1 MISQHKQSQTIINR
15 IYSNK
20 LHVLYKHSQTFM
32 KTVSSP
38 TKCDQYIGL
47 WEVAIKSYG
56 TMYQKKGLKIII
68 SFAINCLIV
77 GNVNEGK
84 DDK

>member
-1 MISQHKQSQTIINR
+1 MFSTNIP
-15 IYSNK
+15 
-20 LHVLYKHSQTFM
+20 KHSI
-32 KTVSSP
+32 KAVSSP

-47 WEVAIKSYG
+47 WEVVIKSYR

-77 GNVNEGK
+77 GNVNKGK